1 MDIFRKQVGIRIWVV
16 PEIALKMCELASLAV
31 LTSVG
36 RCMVRLALGQLV
48 ARCHVWFFSQLV
60 CPVGEGA
67 LISIGASAVREIL
80 TEFCLSFRLEANL
93 RLLGLFLLILN
104 RICQVG
110 DCDEYIFGR
119 RRQTCWHKRK
129 SISIKCLLLR
139 LLVGVHTVRGGH
151 FLMVGFCLIKTVTS
165 TATR

>member
-48 ARCHVWFFSQLV
+48 ARCYVWFFSELV

-67 LISIGASAVREIL
+67 LISVQVPFAKFLQSSVFRLDLKPTSGFLGCSSSSW
-80 TEFCLSFRLEANL
+80 TEFVRSVTVMNTFS
-93 RLLGLFLLILN
+93 G
-104 RICQVG
+104 G
-110 DCDEYIFGR
+110 GG
-119 RRQTCWHKRK
+119 K
-129 SISIKCLLLR
+129 
-139 LLVGVHTVRGGH
+139 LVGTKGRASRLNACSFVSSSECILYAVE
-151 FLMVGFCLIKTVTS
+151 TS
-165 TATR
+165 WW